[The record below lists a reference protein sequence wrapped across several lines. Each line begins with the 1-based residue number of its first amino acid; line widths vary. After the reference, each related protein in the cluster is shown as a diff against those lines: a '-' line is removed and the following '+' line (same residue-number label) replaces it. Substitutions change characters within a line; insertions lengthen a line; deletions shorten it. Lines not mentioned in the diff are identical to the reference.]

1 MISGIKVTG
10 YHQSSGL
17 FYVIIQCLSQH
28 FFIKSVA
35 DAKPPPYLC
44 ALCVIVATCI
54 SRWFALLLFTNNEGK
69 YKANLHTLVYLTP
82 KKFGILTF
90 GLLNKVQGYE
100 CG

>member
-28 FFIKSVA
+28 FFSKSVA

-44 ALCVIVATCI
+44 ALCVNVATCI
-54 SRWFALLLFTNNEGK
+54 GRWSALLLFANNEGK
-69 YKANLHTLVYLTP
+69 YKAHLHKLVHLMP
-82 KKFGILTF
+82 KKLGILTF
-90 GLLNKVQGYE
+90 GLLNKVQCYE